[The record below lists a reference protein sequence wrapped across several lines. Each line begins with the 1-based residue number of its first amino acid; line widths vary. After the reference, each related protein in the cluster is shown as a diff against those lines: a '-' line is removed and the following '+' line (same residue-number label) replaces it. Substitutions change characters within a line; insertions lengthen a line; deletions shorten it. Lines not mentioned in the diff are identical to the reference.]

1 MVESSASLRTGRPP
15 TVVED
20 SEETRDVMARMLRG
34 EGWEVLEAADGRA
47 ALELLKTRIPALI
60 LLDLMMPEVD
70 GFRVVS
76 ELQGHDEWR
85 DIPVVVVT
93 AMDLPPEQRQMLEG
107 HVKAVFHKGDY
118 RLEGLLLEIRA
129 LVHANLGEERGVARG

>member
-1 MVESSASLRTGRPP
+1 MTHGPEKRFPPPHIFFANVLVSGCFFSPAAGGYSALKPEDDAEIAPSEMESAAADSSRASL
-15 TVVED
+15 
-20 SEETRDVMARMLRG
+20 
-34 EGWEVLEAADGRA
+34 
-47 ALELLKTRIPALI
+47 
-60 LLDLMMPEVD
+60 
-70 GFRVVS
+70 VS